1 MRLPIETLDSDVSLM
16 CLNCGYQFTKPL
28 GWLDSNRDFSC
39 PADCGAE
46 LAVRGNGWRQV
57 RKDVAAL
64 GRQRS
69 DHSGASV
76 LMLGGIVKSP
86 LR

>member
-1 MRLPIETLDSDVSLM
+1 MKLPIDTLDSEVSLL

-28 GWLDSNRDFSC
+28 GWLDSHRDFSC

-46 LAVRGNGWRQV
+46 LAVRGKEWRQV

-69 DHSGASV
+69 EPGASV
-76 LMLGGIVKSP
+76 LMLGGIVKFG
-86 LR
+86 

>member
-1 MRLPIETLDSDVSLM
+1 MRLPIEMLDSDVSLM

-46 LAVRGNGWRQV
+46 LAVRGNGWRAHAGRH
-57 RKDVAAL
+57 RKEPIAMTCKDFK
-64 GRQRS
+64 
-69 DHSGASV
+69 D
-76 LMLGGIVKSP
+76 
-86 LR
+86 